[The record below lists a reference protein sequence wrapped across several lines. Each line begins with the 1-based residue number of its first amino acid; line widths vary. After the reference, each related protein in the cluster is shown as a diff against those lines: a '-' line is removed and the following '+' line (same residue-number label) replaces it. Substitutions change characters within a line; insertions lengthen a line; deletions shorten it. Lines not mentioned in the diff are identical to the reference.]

1 MTLSSLS
8 FHFVSN
14 DSITTKYKHI
24 SLSLKLPN
32 LFPIMRELRVEDA
45 LMYLD
50 QVKMEFGDRP
60 HIYNEFLDI
69 MKTFKSMQIDTPG
82 VIQRVSALFHG
93 NKRLV
98 LGFNTFLPDGYKI
111 EIPTDG
117 SGLAVYREPGRR
129 EAIQITWPG
138 MAEHLAMQQAQEAKA
153 NSGGGRGGGGV
164 AGGPEGRA
172 AGWNAAGDGATAP
185 AASAMKPAA
194 PPSNAAAASVAAAT
208 THLSPP
214 RPPAPQQPAPAQNNA
229 PGQHVEFG
237 HAINYVTTIKK
248 RFASSPEIYRKFLE
262 ILHTYQKEQ
271 RGIKEVLDEVSSLFA
286 DHADLLKEF
295 TYFLPDAVQ
304 GVAKKQLDQAA
315 AKAEERMRL
324 RQLAQQKQDSN
335 APGVK
340 LPAIPKEEPK
350 APAAHVKK
358 IPFGATQ
365 ARSENEETEIRKGVV
380 YGDVKFD
387 PVRPPRW

>member
-1 MTLSSLS
+1 
-8 FHFVSN
+8 
-14 DSITTKYKHI
+14 
-24 SLSLKLPN
+24 
-32 LFPIMRELRVEDA
+32 MRELRVEDA

-153 NSGGGRGGGGV
+153 NSGGGGGGGA
-164 AGGPEGRA
+164 AGGTEGGGA
-172 AGWNAAGDGATAP
+172 AGWNAAGDGATL
-185 AASAMKPAA
+185 SAMKPAA
-194 PPSNAAAASVAAAT
+194 APSNAAAAAVVAATA
-208 THLSPP
+208 HLSPP

-304 GVAKKQLDQAA
+304 GVAKRQLDQAA

-324 RQLAQQKQDSN
+324 KQLAQQKQEGN

-340 LPAIPKEEPK
+340 LPAIKEEPR

-365 ARSENEETEIRKGVV
+365 ARSEDEETEIRKGVV